1 MADLTHLYSIG
12 QKVKCL
18 FDDPD
23 DVRRR
28 FLDGTVTET
37 APDHI
42 IIDVSG
48 VSSHCW
54 YEEGLNLDSVYPA
67 YNFKEG
73 GNLI

>member
-18 FDDPD
+18 FDDSD
-23 DVRRR
+23 DIRRR

-42 IIDVSG
+42 IIDVPGISN
-48 VSSHCW
+48 HCW